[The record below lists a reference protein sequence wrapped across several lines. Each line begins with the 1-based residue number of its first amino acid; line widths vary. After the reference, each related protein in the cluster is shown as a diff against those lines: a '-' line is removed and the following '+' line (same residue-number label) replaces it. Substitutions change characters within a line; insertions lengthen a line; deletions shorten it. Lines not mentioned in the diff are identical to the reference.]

1 MTTSAPR
8 PEPLPAQYAIPLA
21 LEPSPPALLLPTAYH
36 AGLLSPALSPVSS
49 LHPALSSQNAPLSGL
64 QFIFPRA
71 SRPLLC
77 TPSFSGLAPIS
88 HLQQP
93 NLHAVRVQINAAI
106 SRGLRFESARWLAY
120 RRNYLSITINV
131 VFDIPLSALPT
142 PQPSSS
148 PLLPRSRQ
156 SVDNHNFSIVLDL
169 RNGSQR
175 VVKVKFFAVTVV
187 AEDEVNGRP
196 VELVQHTSKRDQGPR
211 RKPVVARIRPTL
223 SDGRIMATPISHPAS
238 LGAHGLVEDF
248 IPMDR
253 PASAGL
259 SSNNPTRGSSTS
271 PDYSTGHD
279 SEHEQTSFDL
289 NHESAEIVCFER
301 IQFKRATANNG
312 RKNTAQQMFR
322 VVAILYAAVD
332 ETECFDG
339 VVSNAEHGM
348 NGIRYLEIQRVA
360 TGGVMVRGRSPG
372 HYADRVGGGGMI
384 Q

>member
-1 MTTSAPR
+1 MTTSAQR
-8 PEPLPAQYAIPLA
+8 PQPLPAPYSV
-21 LEPSPPALLLPTAYH
+21 PSALLPSFPSYH
-36 AGLLSPALSPVSS
+36 SGLLGPLSS
-49 LHPALSSQNAPLSGL
+49 LHPALSSSSSCAQNGPLSGL

-77 TPSFSGLAPIS
+77 TPSFSGLPPILPQ
-88 HLQQP
+88 LQLS
-93 NLHAVRVQINAAI
+93 NLHAVRVQINAAV

-156 SVDNHNFSIVLDL
+156 TVDNHSFSIVLDL
-169 RNGSQR
+169 RNGTQR

-187 AEDEVNGRP
+187 AEDEINGRP
-196 VELVQHTSKRDQGPR
+196 VDLIQHTSKRDQGPR

-223 SDGRIMATPISHPAS
+223 SDGRLAATPISHPAS
-238 LGAHGLVEDF
+238 LGAHRLLEDF

-253 PASAGL
+253 PASADS
-259 SSNNPTRGSSTS
+259 SSNNMPRGSSTS
-271 PDYSTGHD
+271 PDYTTGLD
-279 SEHEQTSFDL
+279 SEHEQPPSFESH
-289 NHESAEIVCFER
+289 HETAEVVCFER

-339 VVSNAEHGM
+339 VVSNAEHGT

-360 TGGVMVRGRSPG
+360 TGGIMVRGRSPG

>member
-1 MTTSAPR
+1 MATSAQR
-8 PEPLPAQYAIPLA
+8 PQPFPAPYSVPSAFLPSF
-21 LEPSPPALLLPTAYH
+21 PSYH
-36 AGLLSPALSPVSS
+36 SGLLSPLSS
-49 LHPALSSQNAPLSGL
+49 LHPSSCAQNGPLSGL

-77 TPSFSGLAPIS
+77 TPSFSGLPPILPQ
-88 HLQQP
+88 LQLP
-93 NLHAVRVQINAAI
+93 NLHAVRVQINAAV

-142 PQPSSS
+142 P
-148 PLLPRSRQ
+148 LPRSRQ

-169 RNGSQR
+169 RNGTQR
-175 VVKVKFFAVTVV
+175 VVRVKFFAVTVV

-196 VELVQHTSKRDQGPR
+196 VDLIQHTSKRDQGPR

-223 SDGRIMATPISHPAS
+223 SDGRLTATPISHPAS
-238 LGAHGLVEDF
+238 LGANRLLEDF

-253 PASAGL
+253 PASAGSTSRNMPTA
-259 SSNNPTRGSSTS
+259 SSAS
-271 PDYSTGHD
+271 PDYAAGLVD
-279 SEHEQTSFDL
+279 SDQDQLPSFDSL
-289 NHESAEIVCFER
+289 HETAEVVCFER

-339 VVSNAEHGM
+339 VVSNAEQGT

-360 TGGVMVRGRSPG
+360 TGGIMVRGRSPG